1 LVCKLQHEAT
11 LVNERRLPAFAP
23 PPLRSGG
30 GANAKE
36 AFMYSERASHYFKC
50 GYNAVLYAHL
60 DKLPMPSNPH
70 HPGTFAHYD
79 WSEGASACNA
89 ALRHAKRK

>member
-1 LVCKLQHEAT
+1 LRRRRFEAAAAQT
-11 LVNERRLPAFAP
+11 L
-23 PPLRSGG
+23 GG
-30 GANAKE
+30 I
-36 AFMYSERASHYFKC
+36 MYSERASHYFKC